1 MQKKIKYNSILIF
14 ILIWQIF
21 YSLGIIEKFLLPSP
35 IQIFLA
41 FIKDFKLI
49 LLHSGYTILEAI
61 LGLFIA
67 IILAF
72 ILSILMDSYKFI
84 FKNIMPFVI
93 ISQSIPIVAI
103 APLLV
108 LFFGYGINSKIFLV
122 ILTTFFPIT
131 ISLLEG
137 YLSIEQEKILLFKI
151 MGANKLQ
158 EYIYLKFPHSL
169 RYFFSGLKISI
180 SYSIISA
187 VIAEWLGGFYG
198 LGIYMIRV
206 KKSYSFD
213 KMFAAIFLISALSII
228 LIKLSEI
235 IEKKIIKW
243 EEK

>member
-35 IQIFLA
+35 IQIFLS